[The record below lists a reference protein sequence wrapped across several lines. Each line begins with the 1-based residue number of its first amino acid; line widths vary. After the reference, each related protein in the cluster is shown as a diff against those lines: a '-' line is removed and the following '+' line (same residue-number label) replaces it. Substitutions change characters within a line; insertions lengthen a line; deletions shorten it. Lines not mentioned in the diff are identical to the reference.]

1 MEFEFDP
8 KKSEANLEKHG
19 IDFDSAKA
27 IWLDINA
34 VEISAKSETEIRK
47 MLVAKYDGRV
57 WSAIFTE
64 RKGKVRI
71 ISIRRARKN
80 EEILYEKQ

>member
-19 IDFDSAKA
+19 IDFESAKA
-27 IWLDINA
+27 LWLDINA
-34 VEISAKSETEIRK
+34 VEIPARSEFETRK
-47 MLVAKYDGRV
+47 MLIAEYDGKV
-57 WSAIFTE
+57 WTVIFTE
-64 RKGKVRI
+64 RGNKVRI

-80 EEILYEKQ
+80 EEDLYEK